1 MTFKMSNEPQT
12 IKVYNLR
19 SDTNEFIGAGD
30 AYIPPHTGL
39 PANCTDITPPD
50 IPASHIAVFDAETET
65 WSLHE
70 DHRGETVYDTQT
82 GNQVYISE
90 AGPLPENT
98 TTQAPASPVDKFENG
113 KWVADLNTALTQKH
127 AEINDWRNIQE
138 NMNYVFRFN
147 NHNWDYGK
155 TTQERLSLSV
165 QMAKANK
172 LPAGFIWTDAD
183 NNDVPMS
190 AGELLNLSDAID
202 QAMFT
207 MGLQIHLRQREMK
220 EEVDKLTDAQA
231 VLDYVVGWPASP
243 TPEATSDSH

>member
-1 MTFKMSNEPQT
+1 MAFKMSNEPQT
-12 IKVYNLR
+12 IKIFNLR

-39 PANCTDITPPD
+39 PANCTDIAPPD
-50 IPASHIAVFDAETET
+50 IPASHIAVFDPENET

-70 DHRGETVYDTQT
+70 DHRGETVYDTTT

-98 TTQAPASPVDKFENG
+98 TTQAPVSPVDKFENG
-113 KWVADLNTALTQKH
+113 KWVADLATALSQKH

-147 NHNWDYGK
+147 DRNWDYGK

-243 TPEATSDSH
+243 TPEVTSDSH

>member
-1 MTFKMSNEPQT
+1 MAFKMSNEPQT
-12 IKVYNLR
+12 IKIFNLR

-39 PANCTDITPPD
+39 PANCTDIAPPD

>member
-1 MTFKMSNEPQT
+1 MAFKMSNEPQT
-12 IKVYNLR
+12 IKIFNLR

-39 PANCTDITPPD
+39 PANCTDIAPPD

-70 DHRGETVYDTQT
+70 DHRGETVYDTTT

-138 NMNYVFRFN
+138 NMNYIFTFD
-147 NHNWDYGK
+147 NHKWDYGK
-155 TTQERLSLSV
+155 ATQERLTLSV

-183 NNDVPMS
+183 NNDVPMT

>member
-1 MTFKMSNEPQT
+1 MAFKMSNEAQT
-12 IKVYNLR
+12 IKVFNLR

-39 PANCTDITPPD
+39 PAGCTDIAPPD
-50 IPASHIAVFDAETET
+50 IPASHTAVFDTEKQT
-65 WSLHE
+65 WSLFE
-70 DHRGETVYDTQT
+70 DHRGKTVYDTTT

-90 AGPLPENT
+90 PGPLPENT

-113 KWVADLNTALTQKH
+113 QWVADLNTALIQKH
-127 AEINDWRNIQE
+127 AEINAWRNSQE
-138 NMNYVFRFN
+138 NANYVFQFN
-147 NHNWDYGK
+147 NRNWDYGK

-165 QMAKANK
+165 QMAKQNK

-207 MGLQIHLRQREMK
+207 TGLQIHLRQRQMK
-220 EEVDKLTDAQA
+220 EDIDKLTDAQA
-231 VLDYVVGWPASP
+231 VLDYVVGWPPAS
-243 TPEATSDSH
+243 TADAGK

>member
-1 MTFKMSNEPQT
+1 MTFKMSDTPQT
-12 IKVYNLR
+12 IKIFNLR

-39 PANCTDITPPD
+39 PANCTNIAPPD
-50 IPASHIAVFDAETET
+50 IPASHIAVFDAETQT

-70 DHRGETVYDTQT
+70 DHRGEMVYDTTT
-82 GNQVYISE
+82 GNPIYISE
-90 AGPLPENT
+90 PGPLPENT
-98 TTQAPASPVDKFENG
+98 TTQAPASPIDKFENG
-113 KWVADLNTALTQKH
+113 QWVADLNTALIQKH

-155 TTQERLSLSV
+155 AMQERLSLSV
-165 QMAKANK
+165 QMAKQNK
-172 LPAGFIWTDAD
+172 LPDGFIWTDAD
-183 NNDVPMS
+183 NNDVPMT

-207 MGLQIHLRQREMK
+207 KGLQIHMRQRQMK
-220 EEVDKLTDAQA
+220 EEVDKLTDYKAIK
-231 VLDYVVGWPASP
+231 DYAVGWP
-243 TPEATSDSH
+243 E

>member
-1 MTFKMSNEPQT
+1 MTFKMSDKAQT
-12 IKVYNLR
+12 IKIYNLR

-39 PANCTDITPPD
+39 PANCTDIPPPD
-50 IPASHIAVFDAETET
+50 IPDSHTAVFDAETRS
-65 WSLHE
+65 WSLYE
-70 DHRGETVYDTQT
+70 DHRGETVYDTTT

-183 NNDVPMS
+183 NNDVPVT

-207 MGLQIHLRQREMK
+207 MGLKIHMRQREMK
-220 EEVDKLTDAQA
+220 EAVDKLTDARA
-231 VLDYVVGWPASP
+231 ILDYPVGWG
-243 TPEATSDSH
+243 DNN

>member
-1 MTFKMSNEPQT
+1 MAFKMSNEPQT
-12 IKVYNLR
+12 IKIFNLR

-39 PANCTDITPPD
+39 PANCTDIAPPD
-50 IPASHIAVFDAETET
+50 IPASHIAVFDAGTQT
-65 WSLHE
+65 WSLQE
-70 DHRGETVYDTQT
+70 DHRGETVYDTTT
-82 GNQVYISE
+82 GNQIYISE

-183 NNDVPMS
+183 NNDVPVT

-207 MGLQIHLRQREMK
+207 MGLRIHMRQREMK
-220 EEVDKLTDAQA
+220 DAVDKLTDARA
-231 VLDYVVGWPASP
+231 ILDYPVGWG
-243 TPEATSDSH
+243 DNN

>member
-39 PANCTDITPPD
+39 PANCTDIAPPD
-50 IPASHIAVFDAETET
+50 IPASHIAVFDAETQT

-70 DHRGETVYDTQT
+70 DHRGETVYDITT